1 MITGIDHIV
10 VVVGSLEG
18 AIANYSKLGFTVVA
32 GGSHAAYGS
41 RNALIAFADGSY
53 LELIAFENPTLNHPW
68 VEKLAKG
75 GGLIDFCFQTSDL
88 RADVD
93 AYRRAGVE
101 ISDPSPLTRTRPD
114 GYLLK
119 WVLAIPGRD
128 SGTVPFLIED
138 ETPRDER
145 VPKERAHPNGA
156 LGIAALTVAV
166 EALQRLGTFY
176 SRLLGTPPKEIDL
189 PDLGASGKGFAVGSN
204 SIELLTPKNT
214 TGPLAEWIRVRGPS
228 PFAARFKSA
237 SKAGSPLD
245 PSLTLGARFAFG

>member
-10 VVVGSLEG
+10 VVVGSLKD
-18 AIANYSKLGFTVVA
+18 AIANYSRLGFTVIP

-53 LELIAFENPTLNHPW
+53 IELIAFENPTLQHPW
-68 VEKLAKG
+68 AEKLAKG

-145 VPKERAHPNGA
+145 VPKERAHQNGA
-156 LGIAALTVAV
+156 LGIAALTLAA
-166 EALQRLGTFY
+166 EGAQRLGTFY
-176 SRLLGTPPKEIDL
+176 SRLLGTPPKQIDL
-189 PDLGASGKGFAVGSN
+189 PDLAASGLGFAVGSN
-204 SIELLTPKNT
+204 SVELLAPKSNT
-214 TGPLAEWIRVRGPS
+214 GRVAEWIRTRGAS

-237 SKAGSPLD
+237 SEALSPLD
-245 PSLTLGARFAFG
+245 PSLTMGAQFAIG